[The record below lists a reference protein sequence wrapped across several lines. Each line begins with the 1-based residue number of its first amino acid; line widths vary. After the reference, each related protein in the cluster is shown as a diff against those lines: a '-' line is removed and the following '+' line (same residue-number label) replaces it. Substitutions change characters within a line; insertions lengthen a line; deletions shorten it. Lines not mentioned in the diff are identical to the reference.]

1 MSGALASVQARSSE
15 PLLET
20 RGLSVRFR
28 VPRRIFAH
36 DVRIAL
42 AEVSLSV
49 ERGEMLAVVGASGSG
64 KSTLAR
70 ALLGLERNATGEVLY
85 RSEPSSAAIELLSLP
100 SRARRAL
107 APELGMVFQDPHGSL
122 NPRLPVRLA
131 VGEALLVH
139 GRAQKVDLDQR
150 VGSALAEVGLEPD
163 ALSRYPHEFSG
174 GERQRIA
181 LARALALSP
190 KLLVLDEPTSALDVS
205 VQAQI
210 VNLLQELRLRR
221 GLTLVL
227 ISHDMALVR
236 LLADRIAV
244 LDHGHLVECKPAQEL
259 LDSPAHPATRSLLS
273 ALPHQRPIGPRD
285 TSRFGSSPRET
296 PR

>member
-1 MSGALASVQARSSE
+1 MPSADTRNSE
-15 PLLET
+15 PLLDV
-20 RGLSVRFR
+20 RSLSVRYR
-28 VPRRIFAH
+28 VPRTLFAH
-36 DVRIAL
+36 AVRTAV
-42 AEVSLSV
+42 ADVSLAV
-49 ERGEMLAVVGASGSG
+49 ERGEVLAVVGTSGSG

-70 ALLGLERNATGEVLY
+70 ALLGLERNVTGEVLY
-85 RSEPSSAAIELLSLP
+85 RSEPDSSAVELLSLS

-139 GRAQKVDLDQR
+139 RRARRSELDQR
-150 VGSALAEVGLEPD
+150 VGSALAEVGLERD

-244 LDHGHLVECKPAQEL
+244 LDHGHLVELKPAQSL
-259 LDSPAHPATRSLLS
+259 LTDPAHPATRALLS
-273 ALPHQRPIGPRD
+273 SLSPAA
-285 TSRFGSSPRET
+285 TRFG
-296 PR
+296 